1 MCSIPSFSSILFSPT
16 DPRTGKLNKSWLPDT
31 AISSVR
37 QFYSKL
43 EAGEVSDTS
52 HRLDSSA
59 KESVLRA
66 TGSTKQYWE
75 YTSAGQHWFDLC
87 SNLSSCEYLSETSPH
102 QLRLPYELRPSMRN
116 VVRALRELLIGG
128 EQPLIPDATDS
139 SRVHASAA
147 STWSHLKDLSE
158 YWNGHLIASGI
169 ALGPIR
175 TEEKLLKFRAPH
187 SDTETICREVGC
199 IHFANGN
206 VLELELEA
214 SHQLA
219 TVRYHLPDSHRLWL
233 PLHSNEL
240 YGKYSTRWVHMN
252 ESPLEERITTAD
264 AYMLPLLSI
273 VLGDNCLASIADGN
287 NRASSI
293 VNLSFE
299 QATRPMMH
307 ALLSTCW
314 GEGRRH
320 RLYRTGSGSNIVSAT
335 DAVLTNDDARLSLE
349 QSARI
354 AKDALRLIAS
364 NYTQYGI
371 DRSGDGKEQSSLVTI
386 QLLCW
391 ILQAGCADVPAEDI
405 AGLLV
410 DTLPPSFLCELA
422 THPAVLE
429 VIKRRPD
436 GALLQRLLSLDYNFS
451 DRREHAID
459 PAGLSRHARKGT
471 VRGSEGD
478 KPLRWTHMARLLLFL
493 SKRLLT
499 RAMSSLYHS

>member
-1 MCSIPSFSSILFSPT
+1 M
-16 DPRTGKLNKSWLPDT
+16 
-31 AISSVR
+31 
-37 QFYSKL
+37 
-43 EAGEVSDTS
+43 SDTS
-52 HRLDSSA
+52 QRLDFSG
-59 KESVLRA
+59 KESILRA

-75 YTSAGQHWFDLC
+75 YTSAGQYWFDLC
-87 SNLSSCEYLSETSPH
+87 SNLSSCEYLSETSSQH
-102 QLRLPYELRPSMRN
+102 LRLPYELRPSMRN

-128 EQPLIPDATDS
+128 EQPHIPDVTDS
-139 SRVHASAA
+139 SRIHASAS

-169 ALGPIR
+169 ALGSIR

-206 VLELELEA
+206 VLELELEE

-240 YGKYSTRWVHMN
+240 YAKYSTRWVRMN
-252 ESPLEERITTAD
+252 ESPLEETINTAD
-264 AYMLPLLSI
+264 ACLLPLLSI

-287 NRASSI
+287 NRASNI
-293 VNLSFE
+293 DNLSFE

-354 AKDALRLIAS
+354 AKDALRLIAT
-364 NYTQYGI
+364 NYTQYGM
-371 DRSGDGKEQSSLVTI
+371 DRSGATAEGKQQSSLVTI

-391 ILQAGCADVPAEDI
+391 ILQAGCTDVPAEDI

-410 DTLPPSFLCELA
+410 DTLPPSFLSELA
-422 THPAVLE
+422 THPSVME
-429 VIKRRPD
+429 VMKRRPD

-451 DRREHAID
+451 DRRLHCVID
-459 PAGLSRHARKGT
+459 PPTGLSRHAYQET

-478 KPLRWTHMARLLLFL
+478 KPLRWTHMARLLLFV

-499 RAMSSLYHS
+499 RAMSSLYHC